1 MINILR
7 GHGESKQYAEKM
19 DNVSRMMKTIRRNQ
33 RKNKRNLKLYNKMKS
48 VFGELKTSLDM
59 VKELVNKFED
69 MSIETSEIK
78 NGK

>member
-1 MINILR
+1 
-7 GHGESKQYAEKM
+7 
-19 DNVSRMMKTIRRNQ
+19 
-33 RKNKRNLKLYNKMKS
+33 MKS